1 MESEKSVGTILK
13 EARLAKGLSIAD
25 SEQATS
31 VRARYLEA
39 VENDEY
45 EKNSRRGF
53 LKGYYP

>member
-25 SEQATS
+25 AEQATS

-39 VENDEY
+39 CLLY
-45 EKNSRRGF
+45 TSRCV
-53 LKGYYP
+53 

>member
-25 SEQATS
+25 AEQATS

-45 EKNSRRGF
+45 EKTPGEVF